1 MILLYAWINFEVGG
15 NMEKEWKVKQIA
27 SIAEHVHELSELLI
41 EVVEDGASLGFLP
54 PLDRSAAGAYWESLI
69 MPDVL
74 TFIAEKSNKIVGSVQ
89 LHLCTKP
96 NGSHRAEIAKLMTHP
111 RYRRMGIG
119 RSLMQQVEVCAK
131 REGRSLLVLD
141 TRDGDPSNGL
151 YASLAYIQAG
161 SIPCYAQSASGELH
175 ATNIYYK
182 SIGNDYKLDRFR

>member
-1 MILLYAWINFEVGG
+1 
-15 NMEKEWKVKQIA
+15 MENERKVIQLA
-27 SIAEHVHELSELLI
+27 SIAEHVDELSELLT

-54 PLDRSAAGAYWESLI
+54 PLDRSEAAAYWESLI
-69 MPDVL
+69 KPDDVL
-74 TFIAEKSNKIVGSVQ
+74 IFIAEMDNRIVGTVQ

-96 NGSHRAEIAKLMTHP
+96 NGSHRAEIAKLMTLP

-119 RSLMQQVEVCAK
+119 RSLMQQAEACAI

-141 TRDGDPSNGL
+141 TRDGDPSNAL

-161 SIPCYAQSASGELH
+161 SIPCYAQSANGEWH

-182 SIGNDYKLDRFR
+182 FIR